1 MTGQIRHRDT
11 PDQPAKPGQAEPPRP
26 AQQRRPSA
34 PRGRRPETGGGQR
47 FNFLRAFASSRLI
60 SRYLL
65 WLFPLGFIGLF
76 FFYPL
81 GRILTYSFDLAV
93 LTPNNLRLTVDVL
106 IFTLYQA
113 FLSTLLTLIIGLP
126 AAYLFARFDFPG
138 KSLLRALTAVPFLL
152 PTVVVAAGFNALLG
166 PRGWI
171 NLSLMNAFGFETPPI
186 VFVGTLGAIL
196 MAHVFYNTTIVIRV
210 VGNALSQLDPRL
222 TNAARTLG
230 ADNLRVWWYVTLPLL
245 RPSLLAAGTLVFLFD
260 FTSFG
265 VILLLGGPG
274 FATLEV
280 ETYIQALQMLNL
292 PLAGLLSAVQLL
304 CTLIFS
310 VIYTRVV
317 ARTKVQVPPRA
328 AKYNAH
334 SVQSWKQ
341 KAFVVGLGT
350 LLILF
355 FVLPMLAL
363 PLRSVSRLE
372 AARGERG
379 DVQYGLTSDYY
390 SELFINRR
398 GSLFYVPPIRAALN
412 SLGFAGITVLFS
424 LLMGFPA
431 ASALAKPGKLERFLD
446 PLLMLPLGASAV
458 TLGLGFIIT
467 FNRPPLRLLAS
478 PWLIPLAHTMI
489 ALPFVIRT
497 LQPALASIPD
507 RLRDAAS
514 SLGASPFRTWLAVD
528 WLIIWRA
535 SLGAATFAFTVSLGE
550 FGATALLTRPEY
562 PTIPIAIYRF
572 LSQPGGLNYGQAMAM
587 ATMLMVLATGGILL
601 IERLRFPGEREF

>member
-1 MTGQIRHRDT
+1 M
-11 PDQPAKPGQAEPPRP
+11 
-26 AQQRRPSA
+26 
-34 PRGRRPETGGGQR
+34 
-47 FNFLRAFASSRLI
+47 I
-60 SRYLL
+60 SRINHGGAEAQRKAYLPSWLTSRFFL

-81 GRILTYSFDLAV
+81 VRILAYSFDISV
-93 LTPNNLRLTVDVL
+93 LTPKNIHLVADVL
-106 IFTLYQA
+106 LFTLYQA
-113 FLSTLLTLIIGLP
+113 FLSTLLTLILGLP

-138 KSLLRALTAVPFLL
+138 KSLLRALTAVPFML

-166 PRGWI
+166 PRGWL
-171 NLSLMNAFGFETPPI
+171 NLGMMQAFGLEAPP
-186 VFVGTLGAIL
+186 VQFVGTLGAIL
-196 MAHVFYNTTIVIRV
+196 LAHVFYNTTIVIRV
-210 VGNALSQLDPRL
+210 VGSALSQLDPRL
-222 TNAARTLG
+222 EGAARSLG
-230 ADNLRVWWYVTLPLL
+230 ADSRRVWRRVNLPLL

-304 CTLIFS
+304 CTLAFS
-310 VIYTRVV
+310 VLYTRVI
-317 ARTKVQVPPRA
+317 AKTRVQISPRA
-328 AKYNAH
+328 EQYNLRRAR
-334 SVQSWKQ
+334 VWKE
-341 KAFVVGLGT
+341 KVFVAGLGF

-363 PLRSVSRLE
+363 SLRSVARVE
-372 AARGERG
+372 AARGQRA
-379 DVQYGLTSDYY
+379 DVHYGLTTDYY

-412 SLGFAGITVLFS
+412 SLGYAGLTVLLS

-431 ASALAKPGKLERFLD
+431 ASALARPGKLERWLD

-458 TLGLGFIIT
+458 TLGLGFIIS
-467 FNRPPLRLLAS
+467 FNRPPLRLIAS
-478 PWLIPLAHTMI
+478 PWLIPLAHTMV

-497 LQPALASIPD
+497 LQPALASIPE
-507 RLRDAAS
+507 RLRHAAS
-514 SLGASPFRTWLAVD
+514 SLGASPFRAWLAVD
-528 WLIIWRA
+528 WPIIWRA
-535 SLGAATFAFTVSLGE
+535 SLAAAVFAFTVSLGE

-587 ATMLMVLATGGILL
+587 ATMLMGLATVGILL
-601 IERLRFPGEREF
+601 IERLRLPGAREF

>member
-1 MTGQIRHRDT
+1 M
-11 PDQPAKPGQAEPPRP
+11 P
-26 AQQRRPSA
+26 
-34 PRGRRPETGGGQR
+34 
-47 FNFLRAFASSRLI
+47 
-60 SRYLL
+60 YLL
-65 WLFPLGFIGLF
+65 RSRFLLWVLPLGFIGLF

-81 GRILTYSFDLAV
+81 ARILTYSLDLSV
-93 LTPNNLRLTVDVL
+93 LTQENLHLTSNVL

-113 FLSTLLTLIIGLP
+113 FLSTLLTLLLGLP
-126 AAYLFARFDFPG
+126 AAYLFARFQFPG
-138 KSLLRALTAVPFLL
+138 KTLLRALTAVPFML

-171 NLSLMNAFGFETPPI
+171 NLGLMSAFGLENAP
-186 VFVGTLGAIL
+186 VQFVGTLGAIL
-196 MAHVFYNTTIVIRV
+196 LAHVFYNTTIVIRV
-210 VGNALSQLDPRL
+210 VGSALSQLDPRL
-222 TNAARTLG
+222 EAAARTLG
-230 ADNLRVWWYVTLPLL
+230 ADSRRVWWRITLPVL

-304 CTLIFS
+304 CTLAFS
-310 VIYTRVV
+310 VLYTRMV
-317 ARTKVQVPPRA
+317 ARTRVQISPRA
-328 AKYNAH
+328 AKYNARPVR
-334 SVQSWKQ
+334 SLRE
-341 KAFVVGLGT
+341 KAFVFGLGF
-350 LLILF
+350 LLVIF

-363 PLRSVSRLE
+363 PLRSISRLDV
-372 AARGERG
+372 ERG
-379 DVQYGLTSDYY
+379 QRSTVQYGLTTDYY

-398 GSLFYVPPIRAALN
+398 SSLFYVPPIRAALN
-412 SLGFAGITVLFS
+412 SLGYAGLTVIFS

-431 ASALAKPGKLERFLD
+431 AYALARPGKLEHWLD

-458 TLGLGFIIT
+458 TLGLGFIIS
-467 FNRPPLRLLAS
+467 FNRPPLQLLAS
-478 PWLIPLAHTMI
+478 PWLIPLAHTMV

-497 LQPALASIPD
+497 LQPALASIPV

-514 SLGASPFRTWLAVD
+514 TLGASPFKVWWSVD
-528 WLIIWRA
+528 WPIIWRA

-587 ATMLMVLATGGILL
+587 ATILMALATIGILL
-601 IERLRFPGEREF
+601 IERLRLPGTREF

>member
-1 MTGQIRHRDT
+1 MTSKMNHSDTPEKTGQVET
-11 PDQPAKPGQAEPPRP
+11 PRP
-26 AQQRRPSA
+26 AQRRW
-34 PRGRRPETGGGQR
+34 G
-47 FNFLRAFASSRLI
+47 AFASSLI
-60 SRYLL
+60 HSRFLL
-65 WLFPLGFIGLF
+65 WLFPLSFIGLF

-81 GRILTYSFDLAV
+81 GRILTYSFDFSVFTPENFHLTSSV
-93 LTPNNLRLTVDVL
+93 LF
-106 IFTLYQA
+106 FTLYQA

-126 AAYLFARFDFPG
+126 AAYLFARFEFPG
-138 KSLLRALTAVPFLL
+138 KALLRALTAVPFLL

-166 PRGWI
+166 PRGWV
-171 NLSLMNAFGFETPPI
+171 NLGLMDVFGLETPPI
-186 VFVGTLGAIL
+186 AFVGTLGAIL
-196 MAHVFYNTTIVIRV
+196 IAHVFYNTTIIIRV

-222 TNAARTLG
+222 INAARTLG
-230 ADNLRVWWYVTLPLL
+230 ANNRRVWWHITLPLL

-280 ETYIQALQMLNL
+280 ETYIQTLQMLNL

-304 CTLIFS
+304 CTLAFS
-310 VIYTRVV
+310 VLYTRMVS
-317 ARTKVQVPPRA
+317 RTKVQTSPRA
-328 AKYNAH
+328 AKYNARSAH
-334 SVQSWKQ
+334 GWRQ
-341 KAFVVGLGT
+341 KVFVLGLGM
-350 LLILF
+350 LLIAF

-379 DVQYGLTSDYY
+379 NVQYGLTGDYY
-390 SELFINRR
+390 SELFVNRR

-412 SLGFAGITVLFS
+412 SLGFAGLTVLFS

-431 ASALAKPGKLERFLD
+431 ASALARPGRLERFLD

-458 TLGLGFIIT
+458 TLGLGFIIS

-478 PWLIPLAHTMI
+478 PWLIPLAHTMV

-514 SLGASPFRTWLAVD
+514 SLGASPFRNWLAVD
-528 WLIIWRA
+528 WPIIWRA

-587 ATMLMVLATGGILL
+587 ATLLMGLATVGILL
-601 IERLRFPGEREF
+601 IERLHLPGEREF